1 MKIAFTAGLTAA
13 VLALAAP
20 AAAQTCD
27 ALTRADD
34 FGSLAF
40 GMRLDAVPQGLSIV
54 EQCEAGVSSGTC
66 VIRDADGV
74 TYTLYDGY
82 VISKFVFVGQG
93 ALPWDFEDDV
103 ERADAA
109 VLLTAQTEVRATG
122 VYSPDNQLH
131 VRSRF
136 GCGAGI
142 FGQAFA
148 RYSGNRLV
156 AVGLEID
163 S

>member
-1 MKIAFTAGLTAA
+1 MKTALSATIAAA
-13 VLALAAP
+13 AIAIAAP

-27 ALTRADD
+27 ALVRADD

-40 GMRLDAVPQGLSIV
+40 GMRLEAVPQGMAV
-54 EQCEAGVSSGTC
+54 AEQCEAGVSSGTC
-66 VIRDADGV
+66 VLRDPDGV

-93 ALPWDFEDDV
+93 PLPWGFEDGVD
-103 ERADAA
+103 RAEAA
-109 VLLTAQTEVRATG
+109 SLLSRQTEVSASG

-136 GCGAGI
+136 GCGEGV
-142 FGQAFA
+142 FGQVFA

>member
-1 MKIAFTAGLTAA
+1 MKAA
-13 VLALAAP
+13 VSATFAAAAIALAAP
-20 AAAQTCD
+20 AAAQTCE
-27 ALTRADD
+27 ALVRADD

-40 GMRLDAVPQGLSIV
+40 GMRLDTVPQGLSV
-54 EQCEAGVSSGTC
+54 AEQCEAGVSSGAC
-66 VIRDADGV
+66 VLRDPDGV

-93 ALPWDFEDDV
+93 ELPWGFAENVD
-103 ERADAA
+103 RAEAA
-109 VLLTAQTEVRATG
+109 RLLTRQTEVRASG

-136 GCGAGI
+136 GCGEGV
-142 FGQAFA
+142 FGQVFA

>member
-1 MKIAFTAGLTAA
+1 MKTLISATAA
-13 VLALAAP
+13 AAALTLAVP
-20 AAAQTCD
+20 AAAQTCA
-27 ALTRADD
+27 ALSRADD

-40 GMRLDAVPQGLSIV
+40 GMRLEAVPQGLSIV
-54 EQCEAGVSSGTC
+54 EQCEAGVSAGTC
-66 VIRDADGV
+66 VLRDVDGV
-74 TYTLYDGY
+74 TYTLYEGY

-93 ALPWDFEDDV
+93 SLPWDFENEVD
-103 ERADAA
+103 RAEAA
-109 VLLTAQTEVRATG
+109 RLLSEQTQVRSSG

-136 GCGAGI
+136 GCGEGV

-156 AVGLEID
+156 AVGLEIV